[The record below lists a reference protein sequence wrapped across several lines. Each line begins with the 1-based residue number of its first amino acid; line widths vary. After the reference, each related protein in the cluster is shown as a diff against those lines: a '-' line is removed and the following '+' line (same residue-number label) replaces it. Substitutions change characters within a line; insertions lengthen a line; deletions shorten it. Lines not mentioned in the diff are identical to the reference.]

1 MTSIEFLTAESNIK
15 VDKVDKRNDYQPQK
29 PLIANQFL
37 IVGFLRDI

>member
-29 PLIANQFL
+29 PLIVNQFL
-37 IVGFLRDI
+37 IVGFLRNM